1 MNAKLF
7 DEVFID
13 KPYFF
18 WWIEDIKQV
27 SNEAAVEA
35 ILNNGNW
42 REVEALIKILGLRK
56 VRTIFQKQISG
67 TRSNYREQTINFFK
81 LFFERH
87 VS

>member
-1 MNAKLF
+1 MNVKLF
-7 DEVFID
+7 EEVFKD

-18 WWIEDIKQV
+18 WWVEDIKKV

-42 REVEALIKILGLRK
+42 REVEALFKILGLRK
-56 VRTIFQKQISG
+56 VWTIFQKQISG
-67 TRSNYREQTINFFK
+67 ERSNYREQTINFFK